1 MKPHP
6 EVLVAHLAGETVLLH
21 LGSKRYF
28 RLNRTG
34 SAVWQA
40 IERGVTDDAIVS
52 ELHAQFEVSTQDAA
66 AALAKLT
73 EELRS
78 EGLLSEEPVA

>member
-52 ELHAQFEVSTQDAA
+52 ELHAEFEVSAHDAA
-66 AALAKLT
+66 AALEQLV
-73 EELRS
+73 EELRR
-78 EGLLSEEPVA
+78 EGLLAEESAA